1 MNRKNQVQ
9 TQVEQIQVG
18 VTRLKEDLTRGQVN
32 SKDAVDRMTFIEK
45 QIEQILNLIE
55 LED

>member
-1 MNRKNQVQ
+1 MLRKNQVQ

-18 VTRLKEDLTRGQVN
+18 ITRLKEDLTRGQVN
-32 SKDAVDRMTFIEK
+32 MDDAVQRMEYIEK
-45 QIEQILNLIE
+45 QIDQVLNLVE